1 MGDIY
6 FYGNVL
12 LIAMVAT
19 FGVIFTKSLIDYI
32 GCTLILWWFKKPK
45 DGEDD
50 G

>member
-12 LIAMVAT
+12 LIAIVAT
-19 FGVIFTKSLIDYI
+19 FGVIFTKSLIEFI
-32 GCTLILWWFKKPK
+32 GYTLIVNWWKPK

-50 G
+50 E